1 MLGDFPLFIGRAHL
15 GVSANHVGHHGD
27 ACSIG
32 GGLRRIGIG
41 LGRFD
46 TALQGAEQVELVRR
60 ADADIADV
68 GHRHFF
74 RQQEGLA
81 GLLQALGAHL
91 HAAAPAA
98 RRFGLINLRAR
109 PRQAGRRHA
118 QIGVGGHGLLHQLVE
133 SRVLVQAPPIGR
145 HRCGHH
151 RFAVDRQIA
160 LNIWTMDSRLFG
172 QVIIRPDHLAR
183 RQQQT

>member
-1 MLGDFPLFIGRAHL
+1 MLGDFPLFIGRTHL
-15 GVSANHVGHHGD
+15 GVGANHVGHHGD

-98 RRFGLINLRAR
+98 RRLCLVDLSAR
-109 PRQAGRRHA
+109 PRQTGRRHT
-118 QIGVGGHGLLHQLVE
+118 QIRVGSHGLLHQLVE
-133 SRVLVQAPPIGR
+133 SRVLVQAPPIGW
-145 HRCGHH
+145 HRRGHH
-151 RFAVDRQIA
+151 GFTVDRQIT
-160 LNIWTMDSRLFG
+160 LEVWTMDSRFFG
-172 QVIIRPDHLAR
+172 QVIIRPDHLTR
-183 RQQQT
+183 RQQQA